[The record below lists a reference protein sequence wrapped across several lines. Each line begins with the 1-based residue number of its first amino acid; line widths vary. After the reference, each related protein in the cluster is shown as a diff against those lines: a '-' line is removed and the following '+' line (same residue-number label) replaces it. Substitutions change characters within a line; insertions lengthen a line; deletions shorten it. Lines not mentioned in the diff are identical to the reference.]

1 MGIKL
6 RNYQIETKLPWVGG
20 WDIHS
25 IIHEELHVQ
34 APIRKTGS
42 VRTERMN
49 EHHNLA
55 SRQEPFCFR
64 PSISPQRWSK
74 KITSSDPE
82 TRLEFAEFAN
92 QILQVSDFIWCRV

>member
-1 MGIKL
+1 MLMGIKITQL
-6 RNYQIETKLPWVGG
+6 PNRNQAPSRG

-42 VRTERMN
+42 VRTACMN

-55 SRQEPFCFR
+55 SRQKPFFFQ
-64 PSISPQRWSK
+64 PSISPQRSSR
-74 KITSSDPE
+74 KITSSDSE
-82 TRLEFAEFAN
+82 TRLE
-92 QILQVSDFIWCRV
+92 VCRICKPDLVGF